1 MKQVIMVIC
10 YCYLYVVKERILGR
24 LNYYEFGKELLV
36 LQLLKVFVL
45 DISIVILDEKVVI
58 FYFLKFDLNN
68 LKEYVK

>member
-1 MKQVIMVIC
+1 ML
-10 YCYLYVVKERILGR
+10 YCYLRVVTERIFGR

-36 LQLLKVFVL
+36 LQLLKVFVS

>member
-1 MKQVIMVIC
+1 MVIC
-10 YCYLYVVKERILGR
+10 YCYLCVVMERILGR
-24 LNYYEFGKELLV
+24 LSYYEVGKELLV
-36 LQLLKVFVL
+36 LQLLKVFVF

>member
-1 MKQVIMVIC
+1 ML
-10 YCYLYVVKERILGR
+10 YCYLRVVTERILGR

-36 LQLLKVFVL
+36 LQLLKVFVS
-45 DISIVILDEKVVI
+45 DISIVILNEKVVI